1 MLTRSLTMLCLSL
14 MRVSGW
20 QMAALPVPHGHAQCA
35 SSQTSARQAV
45 APQMCSYDR
54 LSSEFQRLANQR
66 TGTVFGEPRSLL
78 RQHKAD
84 SAWVLL
90 FNAGQRNEGVYT
102 LQGRETPEKSHG
114 TYVLAFEQHEEACR
128 FGMMLQAQGFDLATA
143 TKWTSELLGDFCD
156 TADFSLGFVP
166 DAALLI
172 PPAQNFFVEHHELVE
187 PPQSNS
193 AAGAFATVPET
204 SGNAEE
210 AEAWGC
216 SGPDGAELCANLENL
231 FNLD

>member
-54 LSSEFQRLANQR
+54 LSSEFQACATTTQRRAGQVPTTQPCSLSPSQRLANQR

-90 FNAGQRNEGVYT
+90 FNAGQRNEGVYAQARR
-102 LQGRETPEKSHG
+102 LS
-114 TYVLAFEQHEEACR
+114 LAYPR
-128 FGMMLQAQGFDLATA
+128 TVQADSQRA
-143 TKWTSELLGDFCD
+143 LGWPRQ
-156 TADFSLGFVP
+156 V
-166 DAALLI
+166 
-172 PPAQNFFVEHHELVE
+172 H
-187 PPQSNS
+187 
-193 AAGAFATVPET
+193 AAGP
-204 SGNAEE
+204 
-210 AEAWGC
+210 
-216 SGPDGAELCANLENL
+216 
-231 FNLD
+231 

>member
-90 FNAGQRNEGVYT
+90 FNPGERTEGVYT
-102 LQGRETPEKSHG
+102 LQGRETPGAPHG
-114 TYVLAFEQHEEACR
+114 TYVLAFEEQEEASR
-128 FGMMLQAQGFDLATA
+128 FAMLLQAQGFDLAFA

-156 TADFSLGFVP
+156 TADFDLGFVP

-172 PPAQNFFVEHHELVE
+172 PPEQNFFVADAPEHV
-187 PPQSNS
+187 PQSNKDVLL
-193 AAGAFATVPET
+193 GD
-204 SGNAEE
+204 AERDSE

-231 FNLD
+231 FKLD